1 MTSNNPNNQTQN
13 VSSAPIDLNQEAKKI
28 ELKLDETEYIIKS
41 QKSRVE
47 EWSRVAREVLITLAS
62 IGAIGFMCYFCF
74 QTIQSKNTSPDD
86 KKWAQSTLTF
96 IVGGGVGYI
105 SGKNQKDS

>member
-13 VSSAPIDLNQEAKKI
+13 VSGTPIDLNQKAKNI

-41 QKSRVE
+41 PKSKVE
-47 EWSRVAREVLITLAS
+47 EWSKIGREVSITLAS
-62 IGAIGFMCYFCF
+62 LTAIGFMCYFCF
-74 QTIQSKNTSPDD
+74 QTIQSNKTSSDD

-105 SGKNQKDS
+105 SGKSQKDS